1 MLVDSSVELEL
12 QVLEVVGVHV
22 EEEEDQVEEEEL
34 DHVEELDQV
43 ELVVGAIQIDVEMI
57 GVHTEEVVV
66 GATQVEVGV
75 HLLLELVE
83 VVSPP
88 PLPEPK
94 SHDP

>member
-1 MLVDSSVELEL
+1 M
-12 QVLEVVGVHV
+12 
-22 EEEEDQVEEEEL
+22 
-34 DHVEELDQV
+34 EELDQV